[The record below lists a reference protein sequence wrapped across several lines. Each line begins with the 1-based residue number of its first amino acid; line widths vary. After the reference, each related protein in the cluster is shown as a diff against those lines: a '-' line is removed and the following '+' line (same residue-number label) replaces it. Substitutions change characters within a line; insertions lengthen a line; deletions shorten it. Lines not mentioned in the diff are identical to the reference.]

1 VNTAGLWAEVYIKEI
16 QMHPN
21 IVVVGS
27 INMDLVFRTPR
38 MPAMGETISGH
49 EFAQIAGGKGANQA
63 VAAARQG
70 AQTTMIACVGD
81 DSYGQ
86 QSLSGLQAD
95 GIVTDFIH
103 TINHIATGVAGIFVD
118 DHGNNSIV
126 IAPGANAQL
135 TSAHIES
142 ARDVICKADL
152 LICQRETPIA
162 TVREAIQL
170 AFEHGVKVVFNPA
183 PAMPLPDDLLAK
195 VSYLI
200 VNETEAGQLSG
211 INVIDNAS
219 AKIASTNLLDR
230 GVACVLL
237 TMGEHGVCVTEKKGS
252 YHAPAIKVNVVDTTA
267 AGDTF
272 VGAFAVGIA
281 NGLSILDAT
290 NQAQY
295 SAALAVTKLGA
306 QSSIPYREEVERFK
320 KDYIGK

>member
-1 VNTAGLWAEVYIKEI
+1 
-16 QMHPN
+16 MRPN

-38 MPAMGETISGH
+38 MPAVGETISGH

-70 AQTTMIACVGD
+70 AKTMMIACVGE

-95 GIVTDFIH
+95 DIVIDFIS
-103 TINHIATGVAGIFVD
+103 IIDNVATGVAGIFVD

-135 TSAHIES
+135 TPAHINKAKE
-142 ARDVICKADL
+142 VICNADL
-152 LICQRETPIA
+152 LICQCETPIA
-162 TVREAIQL
+162 TVSAAIQL

-183 PAMPLPDDLLAK
+183 PAVSLPDDLLAK

-200 VNETEAGQLSG
+200 VNETEATQLSG
-211 INVIDNAS
+211 INVTDIAS
-219 AKIASTNLLDR
+219 AQAASVNLLAR

-237 TMGEHGVCVTEKKGS
+237 TMGEHGVCVTEKNNS
-252 YHAPAIKVNVVDTTA
+252 YHMPAINVAVVDTTA

-272 VGAFAVGIA
+272 VGAFAVGIG
-281 NGLSILDAT
+281 NGLSIPDAT
-290 NQAQY
+290 NQAQF

-306 QSSIPYREEVERFK
+306 QSSIPYREDVVLFMTEC
-320 KDYIGK
+320 